1 MDHTL
6 SSPTTSVYKPGQ
18 LKLLSSVKQT
28 MSKRIRQTFPQGFP
42 TWNFHGT
49 SRELTAG
56 LPLRSQI
63 PGKCDKSLE
72 PMFKV
77 LRVYTKGGW
86 GGGWN
91 LMDFGL
97 GLSLDLLCLTIS
109 VWVGFTWPQSQ
120 VLPWQGQKSLSHGN
134 SYGLRMLQHLIVFL
148 HGTHVSTNEPYRP
161 SGAIPSYGSRR
172 ASSIHGLMV
181 PPVCGVPKIRRA
193 FGARKTTIALNA

>member
-6 SSPTTSVYKPGQ
+6 GSPTTSVYKPGQ

-86 GGGWN
+86 G
-91 LMDFGL
+91 
-97 GLSLDLLCLTIS
+97 
-109 VWVGFTWPQSQ
+109 WVEFDGFWPRLKFGFTVSNYLRVSQ
-120 VLPWQGQKSLSHGN
+120 LHLTPVAGAALARSKVSLPRQQLRAEDASASHC
-134 SYGLRMLQHLIVFL
+134 L
-148 HGTHVSTNEPYRP
+148 
-161 SGAIPSYGSRR
+161 
-172 ASSIHGLMV
+172 
-181 PPVCGVPKIRRA
+181 PPWHPC
-193 FGARKTTIALNA
+193 LYQ